1 MSTNTD
7 QYLIE
12 QTLGGDT
19 RAFGTLVERYQSF
32 IFTIVL
38 RMVKVREEAEEVAQD
53 SFVKAFE
60 SLESYRGD
68 SKFSS
73 WLYSI
78 AYRKALDRIRKNKRQ
93 QTTGLIE
100 EITEGDQASV
110 DNALQI
116 LEENERKQMIQDK
129 IMQLPEQEAALITL
143 YYFEELSV
151 KEIATITDLS
161 QDNIKIKLY
170 RSRKKL
176 FTLLKDSVLPEI
188 SNNNGKSH
196 LNILIRPPRSGSK
209 KPVWKSH
216 LLTLPPR

>member
-12 QTLGGDT
+12 QTLGGNT
-19 RAFGTLVERYQSF
+19 RAFGTLVERYQDF

-93 QTTGLIE
+93 QTMGLIE

-110 DNALQI
+110 ENALQI
-116 LEENERKQMIQDK
+116 LEDNERKQMIQDK

-188 SNNNGKSH
+188 SNNNGRA
-196 LNILIRPPRSGSK
+196 I
-209 KPVWKSH
+209 
-216 LLTLPPR
+216 